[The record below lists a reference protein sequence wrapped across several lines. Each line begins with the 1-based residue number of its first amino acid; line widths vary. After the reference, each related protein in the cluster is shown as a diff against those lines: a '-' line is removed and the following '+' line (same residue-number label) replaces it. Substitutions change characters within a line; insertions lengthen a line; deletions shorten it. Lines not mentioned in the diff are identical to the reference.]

1 MRTGGVAA
9 PPVKKFLESS
19 CSLPDFVER
28 YRTLYLRLKN
38 AMEELFGQQT
48 AFVLALRHGFSAA
61 LLQLSILRAMHVSER
76 FAQYID
82 QMIQASGAA
91 SGSVETLER
100 LQQFL
105 EPMLFL
111 SGLELA
117 NTFEHFYRYYLGDRL
132 LAQGNVW
139 LESAVIDQIGSC
151 FPSRF
156 PQQMMKNLS
165 ESAEL
170 QQEFHLYRLQQLDR
184 RLQEHDQ
191 VSRTPQNLQSN
202 WMMEDEWTESEDEAE
217 VQVLV
222 LSPRCWAV
230 SSLCFLDEPA
240 KHFPSELCSYLNQF
254 TQFYTHSQSMYGL
267 SHSKPRRL
275 QWTWLGHAELQFGC
289 WTLHVSTLQ
298 MFILLQFNN
307 CQEVCVESLLQVTG
321 LSAAV
326 LLHALQPLISDGGP
340 LTCNPP
346 EDPGHGESSLE
357 DGAPASVQ
365 LLPRQTYLNV
375 DEDAAGTLERKR
387 NYIYCLIVHIMKQ
400 EKEMH
405 IDNLVF
411 KVLDS
416 CQKQEAS
423 RSPGGG
429 SFSCSTGD
437 VLSCIMHVISKGCIR
452 RNEENPHI
460 VESSARRTWAPWEP
474 APAAAGPPASV
485 ATSQRSVPGGGQN
498 RTRTRKRTT
507 VEPKQ
512 NHSRT
517 RTEP

>member
-1 MRTGGVAA
+1 IAGIALCWQGVVQRQ
-9 PPVKKFLESS
+9 VKKFLESS

-28 YRTLYLRLKN
+28 YRSLYLRLKN

-61 LLQLSILRAMHVSER
+61 LLQLSILRAMHVSPEPAGSNQEEELQAEDER
-76 FAQYID
+76 F
-82 QMIQASGAA
+82 
-91 SGSVETLER
+91 TLER

-105 EPMLFL
+105 EPM
-111 SGLELA
+111 
-117 NTFEHFYRYYLGDRL
+117 YYLGDRL

-156 PQQMMKNLS
+156 PQQMLKNLR
-165 ESAEL
+165 ESVEL

-184 RLQEHDQ
+184 HLQEQDQVGGGRLQGD
-191 VSRTPQNLQSN
+191 SRGPSALN
-202 WMMEDEWTESEDEAE
+202 WVESEEEAE

-230 SSLCFLDEPA
+230 SSGCFLDEPA
-240 KHFPSELCSYLNQF
+240 KHFPAELCSYLNHF
-254 TQFYTHSQSMYGL
+254 TQFYSHSQSMYSL

-275 QWTWLGHAELQFGC
+275 QWTWLGHGELRLGG

-298 MFILLQFNN
+298 MFILLHFNA
-307 CQEVCVESLLQVTG
+307 QEVRVQQLLQESG

-326 LLHALQPLISDGGP
+326 LLHALQPLIADGGP
-340 LTCNPP
+340 LTSVLQLNQQVA
-346 EDPGHGESSLE
+346 SRSLQ
-357 DGAPASVQ
+357 GVPASLQ

-387 NYIYCLIVHIMKQ
+387 NFIYCLIVHIMKQ

-405 IDNLVF
+405 IDNLVM
-411 KVLDS
+411 DS
-416 CQKQEAS
+416 CQKQEAA

-429 SFSCSTGD
+429 RFGCSTGD
-437 VLSCIMHVISKGCIR
+437 VLSCIMHVINKGCVR
-452 RNEENPHI
+452 RNDDNPHI
-460 VESSARRTWAPWEP
+460 VEFPRPHLPRLPGAPGPRRRARPHAELHALLLP
-474 APAAAGPPASV
+474 
-485 ATSQRSVPGGGQN
+485 GQN
-498 RTRTRKRTT
+498 RPSA
-507 VEPKQ
+507 VGG
-512 NHSRT
+512 
-517 RTEP
+517 